1 MLIFNEQAHFERLL
15 TEGFP
20 DKRINRR
27 DLNILAKGWARMGCD
42 ADSIVEQLTEFCRAW
57 CEKANLS
64 KYEQVL
70 DDCAKAAVTDSRVI
84 RPATTLNFTAA
95 ELDTIATCGSTEA
108 QRLYFMIACIMKF
121 YQREYIYFNSRSSIK
136 LSELCRLGKV
146 KTPKKGQDF
155 LLYELNMSGN
165 IEFSPDHI
173 LKFGFPR
180 ISLETAESPA
190 LSFEASD
197 AMIDNFIQWQKAH
210 YTTCARCK
218 TVIKKT
224 GNKTKYCPECA
235 KQVANERHAKYV
247 RARRSSK

>member
-27 DLNILAKGWARMGCD
+27 DLNILAKGLARMGCD
-42 ADSIVEQLTEFCRAW
+42 ADSIVEQLAEFCRVW
-57 CEKANLS
+57 CKKVNLS

-70 DDCAKAAVTDSRVI
+70 DDCVKAAVADSRVI
-84 RPATTLNFTAA
+84 RPATTLNFTAT
-95 ELDTIATCGSTEA
+95 ELDAIATCGSTEA

-146 KTPKKGQDF
+146 KTPKKDQDF

-180 ISLETAESPA
+180 IGLETIEVPA

-197 AMIDNFIQWQKAH
+197 TMIDNFLQWQKAH
-210 YTTCARCK
+210 YTICARCK
-218 TVIKKT
+218 KVIKKT
-224 GNKTKYCPECA
+224 GNKTKYCSECA
-235 KQVANERHAKYV
+235 KQVAAEQKSQYKCRK
-247 RARRSSK
+247 RSSK

>member
-1 MLIFNEQAHFERLL
+1 MLIFNEQAHFEKLL

-42 ADSIVEQLTEFCRAW
+42 TDSIIEQLAEFCRVW
-57 CEKANLS
+57 CKKANLS

-70 DDCAKAAVTDSRVI
+70 NDCAKAAITDSRVI
-84 RPATTLNFTAA
+84 CPTTTLNFMAT
-95 ELDTIATCGSTEA
+95 ELDAVATCGSTEA

-121 YQREYIYFNSRSSIK
+121 YQREHIYFNSRSSIK

-146 KTPKKGQDF
+146 KTPKKDQDF

-180 ISLETAESPA
+180 ISLETAEAPE

-197 AMIDNFIQWQKAH
+197 TMIDNFIQWQKAH

-218 TVIKKT
+218 KVIKKT

-235 KQVANERHAKYV
+235 KQVVNERHAKYV